1 MVVEDSIG
9 GLPGLLLLIIH
20 TLYTLIF
27 IYLTMYDFKGS
38 LLYCQ
43 LVSYTNYSIGE
54 NTYTVYTVVMCTSVK
69 AILNKYFIIFN

>member
-20 TLYTLIF
+20 TLYTL

-69 AILNKYFIIFN
+69 AILNKYFIIFNI